1 MTENETNPQ
10 QPEPPAAQQSPSPQ
24 QTSGGHDSWRPPDPA
39 APAEPAPASAPPS
52 GSAPS
57 GGSPASAPPA
67 GAPPV
72 SGSPASGS
80 PMSGSPV
87 GSPPP
92 QAPDFTYAA
101 GTAPVGFGDRTAPVG
116 FGHGTAPPGDPA
128 APAPLSPIESRQS
141 RRGALAAV
149 GLVVLMAISAAGGGI
164 AGAAIYAQTLGEGEG
179 NNVTQVVDAPQLEYT
194 SLASIASQVS
204 PSVVSIRVG
213 DFGGS
218 GVVMSEDGYI
228 ITNAHV
234 VEPAAGQPVR
244 VRFSNGEIAE
254 ATVVGADTRSDIA
267 VIRVDG
273 VGSLTP
279 AQFGDSDQALVGD
292 AVLAIGSPLGYDGSV
307 TQGIVS
313 ALDRTLSPDDGR
325 GPSLSGLIQIDA
337 AINRGNSGGAL
348 VNLAGEVIG
357 INTAIAVEHQ
367 DQSFLGVGFAIPS
380 NRAVEVANT
389 LIEGEDVEHPFLG
402 VWVEPGDEG
411 GAVITQ
417 IAPGSPA
424 AEAGLRVG
432 DVVMRIDD
440 QPITD
445 SSDLVN
451 VVQSAE
457 VGQTLE
463 VEFVRNGTTET
474 TTVTLA
480 EATD

>member
-1 MTENETNPQ
+1 M
-10 QPEPPAAQQSPSPQ
+10 
-24 QTSGGHDSWRPPDPA
+24 
-39 APAEPAPASAPPS
+39 
-52 GSAPS
+52 
-57 GGSPASAPPA
+57 
-67 GAPPV
+67 
-72 SGSPASGS
+72 
-80 PMSGSPV
+80 
-87 GSPPP
+87 
-92 QAPDFTYAA
+92 
-101 GTAPVGFGDRTAPVG
+101 
-116 FGHGTAPPGDPA
+116 
-128 APAPLSPIESRQS
+128 
-141 RRGALAAV
+141 